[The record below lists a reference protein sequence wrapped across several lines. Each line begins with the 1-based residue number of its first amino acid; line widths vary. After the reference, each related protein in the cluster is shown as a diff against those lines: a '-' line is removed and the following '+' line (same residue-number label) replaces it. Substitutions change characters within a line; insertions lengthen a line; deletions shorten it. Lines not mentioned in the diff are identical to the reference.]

1 MKIIQFIKD
10 RFDIC
15 DSCEKFN
22 RSTYTCK
29 ECGCFMPVKITI
41 PLTSCPLGKW
51 EEKKEEE
58 NKE

>member
-1 MKIIQFIKD
+1 
-10 RFDIC
+10 
-15 DSCEKFN
+15 
-22 RSTYTCK
+22 
-29 ECGCFMPVKITI
+29 MPVKITI